1 MQLTLDVSHCCLNK
15 YVDPVEYSR
24 ITWILNKI
32 TIKYINNIKH
42 TNAKRTSQNIDFHN
56 NKANSQI
63 VGHKYV
69 FLAKVHN
76 YLKKKIIVLEFIPVK
91 PDIWNKIFFF
101 LIEQFI
107 ETLEIYSWKSSLFF

>member
-15 YVDPVEYSR
+15 YVDPVEYRSNHVN
-24 ITWILNKI
+24 LKQNNNKI
-32 TIKYINNIKH
+32 YKQYKH
-42 TNAKRTSQNIDFHN
+42 TNAKRTSQILI
-56 NKANSQI
+56 SIIIRQI
-63 VGHKYV
+63 VRLLVNKYV